1 MMVHYHVVEDAQPS
15 RRADAIHNLS
25 EYDARFFDFDTYQL
39 LTAVLSARGA
49 LCPLPKSIRCFFA
62 ARAQTVLRIGVDIG
76 GTFTDFCGW
85 REGGR
90 EIVSLKVPSTPPAFE
105 DGFRQGFEK
114 LLERLSP
121 EHGEAAFVMHGTTVS
136 TNAVIERNG
145 PKIAFFVTQG
155 YKDLLALQRMG
166 VRNPLNMFANRT
178 RPLVERAMVFEV
190 EERLLRGGAVR
201 TPIDEAEVEAL
212 VRRAVDAGAAGYAV
226 ALLHSYANPRH
237 EKVVARAIRI
247 VAGEDADISLSSEIW
262 PRIGEYERAIVSV
275 LNAFV
280 RRRMNE
286 YIGAVENYVAERLP
300 GSQLFVTRSNGGAM
314 AATEARKFPVHT
326 LLSGPASGV
335 TAVQYLGRA
344 MGERNILTMDM
355 GGTSTDISLVRDGQ
369 VLTSTAAEVGDFPVV
384 MPVTSIE
391 AIGAGGGSIATMDG
405 GVLRVG
411 PRSAGSYPGPACF
424 GRGGTVPTLSDAYL
438 LAGYLPDALLGGEMQ
453 LDRAAAD
460 RAMAPIAQALGTDV
474 ISAAEMCIAVANS
487 NMVAGVLPYLARQ
500 GVDPEELTLLVYGGA
515 GAIQG
520 PLLAAEIGVNRILVP
535 TTPSVFCALGG
546 LVSELSHDVME
557 TVHGLVVDGP
567 LITAKFSALREQAAE
582 WLSRQAAPE
591 RLVSVSFERWAEMR
605 YVGQSFQVDVRLPD
619 AAVEESD
626 LDAMSAAF
634 HDEHERIYSHA
645 DRSAPAEFVDLRLRV
660 RGALAIPDPTAAE
673 PAGGGDALKTSRPMR
688 FQDRLHAGVSVYER
702 ALLDESQTIQGPAVI
717 EQPDATIVVPPDFV
731 ARVGAFGAILM
742 SRS

>member
-1 MMVHYHVVEDAQPS
+1 M
-15 RRADAIHNLS
+15 
-25 EYDARFFDFDTYQL
+25 
-39 LTAVLSARGA
+39 
-49 LCPLPKSIRCFFA
+49 
-62 ARAQTVLRIGVDIG
+62 LRIGVDIG

-90 EIVSLKVPSTPPAFE
+90 EIVSLKVSSTPPAFE
-105 DGFRQGFEK
+105 EGFRQGFEK

-121 EHGEAAFVMHGTTVS
+121 KPGETAFVMHGTTVS

-155 YKDLLALQRMG
+155 YRDLLELQRVG
-166 VRNPLNMFANRT
+166 VRNPLNMFANRA

-190 EERLLRGGAVR
+190 EERLLRGGAVL
-201 TPIDEAEVEAL
+201 TPIDEAAVEVL
-212 VRRAVDAGAAGYAV
+212 VRRAADAGAAGYAV
-226 ALLHSYANPRH
+226 ALLHSYANPQH
-237 EKVVARAIRI
+237 ENAVARAIRRL
-247 VAGEDADISLSSEIW
+247 AGDDAEVSLSSEIW

-275 LNAFV
+275 LNEFV

-286 YIGAVENYVAERLP
+286 YIGAIETYVAERLP

-314 AATEARKFPVHT
+314 AAAEARKFPVHT

-344 MGERNILTMDM
+344 IGERNILTMDM

-369 VLTSTAAEVGDFPVV
+369 ALTSTAAEVGDFPVV

-391 AIGAGGGSIATMDG
+391 AIGAGGGSIATMDS

-411 PRSAGSYPGPACF
+411 PRSAGSNPGPACF
-424 GRGGTVPTLSDAYL
+424 GRGGSAPTLTDAYL
-438 LAGYLPDALLGGEMQ
+438 LAGYLPEALLGGAMRLQ
-453 LDRAAAD
+453 RDAAE
-460 RAMAPIAQALGTDV
+460 RAMVPIAQALSTDIV
-474 ISAAEMCIAVANS
+474 SAAEMCISVANS

-557 TVHGLVVDGP
+557 TVHGLAVDGP
-567 LITAKFSALREQAAE
+567 LIAKKFSALREQAAE

-591 RLVSVSFERWAEMR
+591 RLVTVSYERWAEMR

-619 AAVEESD
+619 AAVED
-626 LDAMSAAF
+626 TNMVAMRDAF

-645 DRSAPAEFVDLRLRV
+645 DRSAPVEFVDLRLRV
-660 RGALAIPDPTAAE
+660 RGALAIPDPNAAE
-673 PAGGGDALKTSRPMR
+673 MSGGGNALKATRPMR
-688 FQDRLHAGVSVYER
+688 FQGRMHEDVSVYDR
-702 ALLDESQTIQGPAVI
+702 AHLGASQTILGPSVI

-731 ARVGAFGAILM
+731 ARVGAYGAILM
-742 SRS
+742 SRG